1 MAVNYHTWQPATI
14 HGIPLPNMAA
24 GYHIS
29 HPTTIY
35 GILLQLLMLETQK
48 RDTAVSVQDGG
59 EHHPTRHRGIHGSA
73 AEGPSEM
80 TAAFLGD
87 GCRYAQVS

>member
-24 GYHIS
+24 NYHIS

-35 GILLQLLMLETQK
+35 GILLPLLMLETQK
-48 RDTAVSVQDGG
+48 RDTAVSVQD
-59 EHHPTRHRGIHGSA
+59 EASTTPLA
-73 AEGPSEM
+73 
-80 TAAFLGD
+80 TAVSTD
-87 GCRYAQVS
+87 QQRRAQVR